1 MLDDSLDLVNYRL
14 AWKDTDGSSLV
25 KVEPLPGGSIFRP
38 VSMERTD
45 RRLGNSTVRMNLSYD
60 AESGRI
66 SAKETYYGNT
76 LALRIAMTYDTDGFP
91 TSMDTTGAALLL
103 PLKYDITWGDGHS
116 LDRLDLRGNGALM
129 QYFVFEYNVGDA
141 IDGVDDALSSLPL
154 TLSDA
159 CTFDVFDFGNAF
171 KNAIATA
178 GMSIAHYDGEKTL
191 VETFKL
197 GALTDDEDNNLGLKA
212 EVWTAPS
219 EAHPDGELNGSYRI
233 GYENVLAVSL
243 GAYKADGTSLWT
255 QSYGYT
261 ESDVAAFIDS
271 LGLPD
276 QSDLKAFFAEV
287 GSLYET
293 WVPEDLKD
301 DLYEIATGALDDPKG
316 TVKKL
321 EDRAASAYASIE
333 MGAIRMLFD
342 FLL

>member
-1 MLDDSLDLVNYRL
+1 
-14 AWKDTDGSSLV
+14 
-25 KVEPLPGGSIFRP
+25 
-38 VSMERTD
+38 
-45 RRLGNSTVRMNLSYD
+45 
-60 AESGRI
+60 
-66 SAKETYYGNT
+66 
-76 LALRIAMTYDTDGFP
+76 
-91 TSMDTTGAALLL
+91 
-103 PLKYDITWGDGHS
+103 
-116 LDRLDLRGNGALM
+116 
-129 QYFVFEYNVGDA
+129 
-141 IDGVDDALSSLPL
+141 
-154 TLSDA
+154 
-159 CTFDVFDFGNAF
+159 
-171 KNAIATA
+171 
-178 GMSIAHYDGEKTL
+178 MSIAHYDGSKNL
-191 VETFKL
+191 IETFKL
-197 GALTDDEDNNLGLKA
+197 GALTDDEDNNIGLKA

-233 GYENVLAVSL
+233 CYDNGLAVSL

-276 QSDLKAFFAEV
+276 QSDLKTFFAEV

-301 DLYEIATGALDDPKG
+301 DLDEVATGALDDPKG

-321 EDRAASAYASIE
+321 EDRAASAYASID